1 MLFNLNI
8 TSVSLFGER
17 LSKHNFNSTRIL
29 KGTYVTSVLLAKQ
42 LITKATAIWL
52 YCCFFD
58 MSIQCNLSLL
68 VTIFMLLI
76 KRQNLCLCFFNLKCL
91 NSSNI
96 VSAYS

>member
-1 MLFNLNI
+1 MSDVVQFKHYI

-29 KGTYVTSVLLAKQ
+29 KGTYAASVLLAKR

-52 YCCFFD
+52 YCFFY
-58 MSIQCNLSLL
+58 MSIHCNLSLL

-76 KRQNLCLCFFNLKCL
+76 KRQNLCLCFFNL
-91 NSSNI
+91 
-96 VSAYS
+96 